1 MVKGG
6 NSMVSFGTKSE
17 TLEYLS
23 TVIVNAKIIP
33 QIRLTVSEW
42 INNSKKIISLVKEKN
57 WIDLPLIVRSSSMS
71 EDNSIHSLAGCFLS
85 ISNVIGENQI
95 CDAITKV
102 IDSYKGLNLKDQV
115 FIQPMLKKVRM
126 SGVAFSKD
134 PNSCGDYIVI
144 NYDDYTY
151 TTDSVTSGKTNN
163 LKTFYYY
170 KHSKTVPNIDKNLL
184 RVINLISELEAL
196 FSTDS
201 LDIEFAFDDAYDL
214 YLFQVRPLIVNL
226 ANETNKN
233 KEFIYELRKKISQ
246 LNLRH
251 PYLYGNKTI
260 YGVMAD
266 WNPAEMIGIKPKPL
280 ALSLYKKIITD
291 EIWAYQR
298 NNYGY
303 KNVIGFPLLID
314 FYGLPY
320 IDLRISFNSFLPAN
334 LSKNLCEKLVDYYID
349 ALIKHPNYHDK
360 IEFKIVFSCYTFDT
374 EKRLS
379 KLLCKGFNKNECK
392 ELSESLQK
400 LTNNIING
408 SNQLW
413 KNDIKKIM
421 ELKDRRE
428 SIYNSNL
435 DLISK
440 IYWLLK
446 DCSLYGALPF
456 AGLAR
461 CGFIAIELLNSMVD
475 NGILSQYEYQ
485 CFMKSL
491 NTVSSNIRYDFNHIS
506 KQEFLNKYGH
516 LRPGTYDI
524 LSSRYDENPEL
535 YFDWNTVSSKKN
547 YDNANFELSSTQMSK
562 IDKLL
567 KAHNLNFN
575 CTELFDFI
583 KSSIEFREYSKFIF
597 THNLSDA
604 LSLFKQLSLENNFTA
619 EDCSYANINCINELY
634 SSSQNIRL
642 TLANSINEGKK
653 KYETT
658 KQVILPSLIVNCD
671 DVLAFHVPMSEPN
684 FITQKSVISKIEN
697 INNSKQ
703 NLKNSILMIP
713 NADPGYDWIFLHDIA
728 GFITMYGGINS
739 HMAIRAGELGIPAVI
754 GAGETLYNKWSTAN
768 ILKIDC
774 ANKQVTIIR

>member
-1 MVKGG
+1 MI
-6 NSMVSFGTKSE
+6 SFGTKSE

-23 TVIVNAKIIP
+23 KVIVNAKVIP

-42 INNSKKIISLVKEKN
+42 TNNRQKIIDLIKEKN
-57 WIDLPLIVRSSSMS
+57 WIDIPLIVRSSSIS
-71 EDNSIHSLAGCFLS
+71 EDNLVHSLAGCFLS
-85 ISNVIGENQI
+85 IPNVIGETQI
-95 CDAITKV
+95 RTAITRV
-102 IDSYKGLNLKDQV
+102 IESYKSLNLKDQV
-115 FIQPMLKKVRM
+115 FIQPMLKKVKM

-134 PNSCGDYIVI
+134 PNSRGDYIVI

-151 TTDSVTSGKTNN
+151 STDSVTSGKTNN

-170 KHSKTVPNIDKNLL
+170 KYSKTVPNIDKNLL
-184 RVINLISELEAL
+184 RVINLIKELENI

-201 LDIEFAFDDAYDL
+201 LDIEFAFDETYDL

-226 ANETNKN
+226 NSHNNKN
-233 KEFIYELRKKISQ
+233 KEFIYELRQRISK

-266 WNPAEMIGIKPKPL
+266 WNPAEIIGVKPKPL

-291 EIWAYQR
+291 EVWARQR

-303 KNVIGFPLLID
+303 RNVIGFPLLMD

-334 LSKNLCEKLVDYYID
+334 LSKSLCEKLVNYYINS
-349 ALIKHPNYHDK
+349 LIEFPNYHDK

-374 EKRLS
+374 EKKLN

-392 ELSESLQK
+392 ELNDSLQK

-408 SNQLW
+408 NDKLW

-421 ELKDRRE
+421 ELKKRRE
-428 SIYNSNL
+428 LIYNSDL

-440 IYWLLK
+440 IYWLIK
-446 DCSLYGALPF
+446 DCSMYGALPF

-461 CGFIAIELLNSMVD
+461 CGFIAMELLNSIVN
-475 NGILSQYEYQ
+475 NGIISQTEYQ
-485 CFMKSL
+485 SFMKSL
-491 NTVSSNIRYDFNHIS
+491 NTVSAKIRYDFNHIE

-524 LSSRYDENPEL
+524 LSSRYDETPEL
-535 YFDWNTVSSKKN
+535 YFDWDTANNNKN
-547 YDNANFELSSTQMSK
+547 YDAPTFKLSSSQACK
-562 IDKLL
+562 IDNLL
-567 KAHNLNFN
+567 KTYNFN
-575 CTELFDFI
+575 CNCAELFHFI
-583 KSSIEFREYSKFIF
+583 RNSIEFREYSKFVF
-597 THNLSDA
+597 TRNLSDA
-604 LSLFKQLSLENNFTA
+604 LSLFKELGEQNNFTA
-619 EDCSYANINCINELY
+619 EDCSYANINCINKLY
-634 SSSQNIRL
+634 SSNRNIKL
-642 TLANSINEGKK
+642 TLESSINEGKK
-653 KYETT
+653 MYETT
-658 KQVILPSLIVNCD
+658 KQVILPSLIINCD
-671 DVLAFHVPMSEPN
+671 DVLAFHVPKSEPN
-684 FITQKSVISKIEN
+684 FITQKSVISEIKTIDDDKE
-697 INNSKQ
+697 S
-703 NLKNSILMIP
+703 LKDSILMIP

-728 GFITMYGGINS
+728 GLITMYGGINS

-754 GAGETLYNKWSTAN
+754 GAGETLYDKWSTAN
-768 ILKIDC
+768 VLKIDC

>member
-1 MVKGG
+1 MI
-6 NSMVSFGTKSE
+6 SFGTKSE
-17 TLEYLS
+17 TLEHLS
-23 TVIVNAKIIP
+23 KVITNAKIIP

-42 INNSKKIISLVKEKN
+42 INNSQKIIDLVKEKN
-57 WIDLPLIVRSSSMS
+57 WIDIPLIVRSSSIS

-85 ISNVIGENQI
+85 VPNVIGENQI
-95 CDAITKV
+95 CTAILKV
-102 IDSYKGLNLKDQV
+102 IKSYKYLNLKDQF
-115 FIQPMLKKVRM
+115 FIQPMLKNVKM

-151 TTDSVTSGKTNN
+151 ATDSVTAGKTNN

-170 KHSKTVPNIDKNLL
+170 KYSKIVPNIDKNLL
-184 RVINLISELEAL
+184 KIINLIKELETL

-201 LDIEFAFDDAYDL
+201 LDIEFAFDATYNL
-214 YLFQVRPLIVNL
+214 YLFQVRPLIVSLTNQ
-226 ANETNKN
+226 NNKN
-233 KEFIYELRKKISQ
+233 KKFIYELRQKISQ
-246 LNLRH
+246 LNSRH
-251 PYLYGNKTI
+251 PYLYGDKTI

-266 WNPAEMIGIKPKPL
+266 WNPAEIIGIRPKPL

-298 NNYGY
+298 NKYGY
-303 KNVIGFPLLID
+303 KNVIGFPLLMD

-334 LSKNLCEKLVDYYID
+334 LSKNLCEKLVNYYINS
-349 ALIKHPNYHDK
+349 LIKFPNYHDK

-374 EKRLS
+374 EKKLND
-379 KLLCKGFNKNECK
+379 LLCKGFNENECK
-392 ELSESLQK
+392 ELSDSLQK
-400 LTNNIING
+400 LTNNIISG
-408 SNQLW
+408 SDQLW

-421 ELKDRRE
+421 ELKKRRE
-428 SIYNSNL
+428 LIYNSNL
-435 DLISK
+435 DIISK

-446 DCSLYGALPF
+446 DCSIYGALPF

-461 CGFIAIELLNSMVD
+461 CGFIAMELLNSIVN

-485 CFMKSL
+485 GFMKSL
-491 NTVSSNIRYDFNHIS
+491 NTVGSKIRYDFNHIS

-524 LSSRYDENPEL
+524 LSLRYDENPEL
-535 YFDWNTVSSKKN
+535 YFDWNTSNNSKN
-547 YDNANFELSSTQMSK
+547 YNNTNFQLSSNQISK
-562 IDKLL
+562 INKLL
-567 KAHNLNFN
+567 KKYNLNCN
-575 CTELFDFI
+575 CIELFDFI

-604 LSLFKQLSLENNFTA
+604 LSLFKQLGSKNDFTV

-634 SSSQNIRL
+634 SSNKNIKL
-642 TLANSINEGKK
+642 TLANSISEGKK
-653 KYETT
+653 TYKIT

-671 DVLAFHVPMSEPN
+671 DILAFHVPKSEPN
-684 FITQKSVISKIEN
+684 FITQKSVISKIKN
-697 INNSKQ
+697 IDNSRE

-739 HMAIRAGELGIPAVI
+739 HMAIRAGELGIPAII
-754 GAGETLYNKWSTAN
+754 GAGETLYKKWSTAN
-768 ILKIDC
+768 LLKIDC

>member
-1 MVKGG
+1 MI
-6 NSMVSFGTKSE
+6 SFGTKSE

-23 TVIVNAKIIP
+23 KVIINAKIIP

-42 INNSKKIISLVKEKN
+42 TNNRQKIINLIKEKS
-57 WIDLPLIVRSSSMS
+57 WIDIPLIVRSSSIS
-71 EDNSIHSLAGCFLS
+71 EDNLVHSLAGCFLS
-85 ISNVIGENQI
+85 IPNVIGETQI
-95 CDAITKV
+95 RTAITRV
-102 IDSYKGLNLKDQV
+102 IESYKSLNLKDQV
-115 FIQPMLKKVRM
+115 FLQPMLKNVKM

-151 TTDSVTSGKTNN
+151 STDSVTSGKTNN

-170 KHSKTVPNIDKNLL
+170 KYSKTVPNIDKNLL
-184 RVINLISELEAL
+184 RVINLIKELENI

-201 LDIEFAFDDAYDL
+201 LDIEFAFDEAYDL

-226 ANETNKN
+226 ASHNNNN
-233 KEFIYELRKKISQ
+233 KEFIYELRQRISK
-246 LNLRH
+246 LNSRH

-266 WNPAEMIGIKPKPL
+266 WNPAEIIGVKPKPL

-291 EIWAYQR
+291 EVWACQR

-303 KNVIGFPLLID
+303 KNVIGFPLLMD

-334 LSKNLCEKLVDYYID
+334 LSKSLCEKLVNYYINS
-349 ALIKHPNYHDK
+349 LIEFPNYHDK

-374 EKRLS
+374 EKKLN

-392 ELSESLQK
+392 ELNDCLQK

-408 SNQLW
+408 KDKLW

-421 ELKDRRE
+421 ELKKRRE
-428 SIYNSNL
+428 LIYNSDL

-446 DCSLYGALPF
+446 DCSMYGALPF

-461 CGFIAIELLNSMVD
+461 CGFIAMELLNSIV
-475 NGILSQYEYQ
+475 NTGIISQTEYQ
-485 CFMKSL
+485 SFMKSL
-491 NTVSSNIRYDFNHIS
+491 NTVSTKIRYDFNHIE

-535 YFDWNTVSSKKN
+535 YFDWDTANDNKN
-547 YDNANFELSSTQMSK
+547 YDTPTFKLSSNQIYK
-562 IDKLL
+562 IDNLL
-567 KAHNLNFN
+567 KTYNFN
-575 CTELFDFI
+575 CNCAELFHFI
-583 KSSIEFREYSKFIF
+583 RNSIEFREYSKFVF

-604 LSLFKQLSLENNFTA
+604 LSLFKELGEKNNFTA
-619 EDCSYANINCINELY
+619 EDCSYANINCINKLY
-634 SSSQNIRL
+634 SSNKNIKL
-642 TLANSINEGKK
+642 TLDGSINEGKK
-653 KYETT
+653 MYETT
-658 KQVILPSLIVNCD
+658 KKVILPSLIINCD
-671 DVLAFHVPMSEPN
+671 DVLAFHVPKSEPN
-684 FITQKSVISKIEN
+684 FITQKSVISEIKTIYN
-697 INNSKQ
+697 AKDS
-703 NLKNSILMIP
+703 LKDSILIIP

-728 GFITMYGGINS
+728 GLITMYGGINS

-768 ILKIDC
+768 VLKIDC